1 MDTALVV
8 AVIGVFVVGLAA
20 GGVMVIALPLF
31 RDRRS
36 KRAAQHE
43 PDGPAGP

>member
-1 MDTALVV
+1 MDAALVV

-20 GGVMVIALPLF
+20 GGVMVIVLPLF

-36 KRAAQHE
+36 KRAAQRE